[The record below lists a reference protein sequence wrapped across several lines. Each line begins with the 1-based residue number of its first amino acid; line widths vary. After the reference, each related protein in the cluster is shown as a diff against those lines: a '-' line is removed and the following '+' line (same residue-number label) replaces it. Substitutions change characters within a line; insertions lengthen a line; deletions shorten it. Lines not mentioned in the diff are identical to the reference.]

1 MDVTSNGNCGTLKP
15 RALGLLNQCTCWP
28 KFRKCS
34 RTPALSWETGYV
46 LVNLCVHLQLSEGK
60 QASQKS
66 TSANSEENE
75 EEVQNSIDS
84 DHHYQYLNQHSM
96 VA

>member
-1 MDVTSNGNCGTLKP
+1 
-15 RALGLLNQCTCWP
+15 
-28 KFRKCS
+28 
-34 RTPALSWETGYV
+34 V